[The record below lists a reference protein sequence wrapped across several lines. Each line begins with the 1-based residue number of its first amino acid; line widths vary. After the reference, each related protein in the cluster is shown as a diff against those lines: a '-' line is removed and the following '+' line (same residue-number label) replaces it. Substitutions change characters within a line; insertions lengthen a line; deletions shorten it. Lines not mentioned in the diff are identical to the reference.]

1 MDVSWERHIDDHVAT
16 AAATGAALG
25 SDLAGLH
32 ISGMEFRTLATTG
45 SEGATCTAP
54 AWLLPE
60 HRLAATAFH
69 QRYAGSLYVR
79 LAIDNSYRQHI
90 CNVLSL

>member
-1 MDVSWERHIDDHVAT
+1 MDVTWERHIDHVAT
-16 AAATGAALG
+16 AAATGSAPG
-25 SDLAGLH
+25 SDLADLH
-32 ISGMEFRTLATTG
+32 ISGMEFRTLAAAG
-45 SEGATCTAP
+45 SEGTPCTAP

-79 LAIDNSYRQHI
+79 LAIDR
-90 CNVLSL
+90 